1 LPVTIAVTGASG
13 KTGRGVL
20 QDLLGHGHEV
30 RAIDVAG
37 TPGDRGELGQLGA
50 PLLRADLTD
59 FGDAV
64 DALTGVDAV
73 VHLAAIPAPG
83 FFTDA
88 RTFTA
93 NTAMNSNVLLAAAKL
108 GIGRVVWASSETTL
122 GLPFGPTAPPRYLPV
137 DEDHHP
143 YPTTTYAL
151 SKVVGETMAEH
162 VSSWTG
168 IPIIGLRLSN
178 VHDATDYPKIRSYW
192 EDPLTRVFNL
202 WSYVD
207 VRDVAQACRRALR
220 APVEGA
226 ASYVVA
232 AQDTLMDRPSA
243 ELVQAAFPDVP
254 AHRPLVAYETLLSSA
269 RAHAELGYAPEYS
282 WRDVLGM
289 PPPSAG
295 AE

>member
-1 LPVTIAVTGASG
+1 MTIAVTGASG

-50 PLLRADLTD
+50 PLLRADLTN

-88 RTFTA
+88 RTFTI
-93 NTAMNSNVLLAAAKL
+93 NTAINSNVFLAAAKL
-108 GIGRVVWASSETTL
+108 GIGRIVWASSETTL
-122 GLPFGPTAPPRYLPV
+122 GLPFGPAAPPQYLPV
-137 DEDHHP
+137 DEDHYP

-151 SKVVGETMAEH
+151 SKVVGETIAEH
-162 VSSWTG
+162 ISSWTG
-168 IPIIGLRLSN
+168 MSIIGLRLSN
-178 VHDATDYPKIRSYW
+178 VHDATDYPKIPAYW

-226 ASYVVA
+226 ANFVVA
-232 AQDTLMDRPSA
+232 AKDTLVNRPSA
-243 ELVQAAFPDVP
+243 ELVQAVFPDVP
-254 AHRPLVAYETLLSSA
+254 VHRPLGTYESLLSSA
-269 RAHAELGYAPEYS
+269 RAHAELGYVPEYS
-282 WRDVLGM
+282 WREVLGM
-289 PPPSAG
+289 PLPSPEAG
-295 AE
+295 